1 MASTSANTDFV
12 SSTSQSSVPAWE
24 KPSSPYFLHSSE
36 NLGLI
41 LVNQPLTEEN
51 YASWS
56 RSIIYALDSKNKTD
70 FIDGTIKAL
79 TSSSDPIFHAWKKY
93 NRMVLSWLI
102 NSMSKDLISSVI
114 YLNTTQEVWIDLKN
128 RFS

>member
-1 MASTSANTDFV
+1 MASASANIDSI
-12 SSTSQSSVPAWE
+12 SSTSQTSVPTWE
-24 KPSSPYFLHSSE
+24 KPFSPYFLRSSE

-51 YASWS
+51 YSTWS
-56 RSIIYALDSKNKTD
+56 RAIIYALHSKNKTD
-70 FIDGTIKAL
+70 FVDGTIKAP
-79 TSSSDPIFHAWKKY
+79 TSSSDPVFPAWKKC

-114 YLNTTQEVWIDLKN
+114 Y
-128 RFS
+128 